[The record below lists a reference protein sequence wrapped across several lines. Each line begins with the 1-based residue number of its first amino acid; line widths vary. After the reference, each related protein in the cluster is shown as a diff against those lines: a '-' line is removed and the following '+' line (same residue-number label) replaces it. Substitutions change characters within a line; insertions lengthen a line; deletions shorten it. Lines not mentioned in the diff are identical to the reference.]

1 MKQSVIRWSLRLIG
15 PLLFGL
21 FLWRTDIG
29 AIGES
34 LQNVVWTPVIISLAL
49 MPFFII
55 IKAWRWRIIMNE
67 LGLHPPA
74 VTELSKIYTVG
85 LFLGGT
91 TPGQSGDF
99 AKALYLRDT
108 TRPMSSLL
116 FSIFIERLCDVAAMA
131 VMALIGLAALA
142 HTLDASMQTTVQ
154 NSTFIMAT
162 VIFLML
168 PALLIKRSRDWGIS
182 VVRIFIPKRFIA
194 AFDRITH
201 QFAPLDITIKSALML
216 VVATSGSAISTAI
229 RIALLFYAMEL
240 SRIPLSA
247 ILGVTG
253 QISLLQA
260 LPISISGIGIRD
272 AVLIGLLQSYDYAS
286 AIAIALSGLFLLI
299 NIEHIII
306 GFLYS
311 LRYPIPSREERH
323 D

>member
-74 VTELSKIYTVG
+74 VSDLSKIYTVG

-142 HTLDASMQTTVQ
+142 HTLDASMQATVQ

-162 VIFLML
+162 IIFLML

-182 VVRIFIPKRFIA
+182 VVRILIPKRFIA
-194 AFDRITH
+194 AFDRITL

-286 AIAIALSGLFLLI
+286 ASAIALSGLFLLI

>member
-1 MKQSVIRWSLRLIG
+1 MKKSVIRWSLRLIG

-21 FLWRTDIG
+21 FLWRTDVN
-29 AIGES
+29 AIWSS
-34 LQNVVWTPVIISLAL
+34 LQNVVWLPVIISLAL

-55 IKAWRWRIIMNE
+55 IKAWRWRIIMHE
-67 LGLHPPA
+67 LGLQPPA
-74 VTELSKIYTVG
+74 VSDLSKIYTVG

-99 AKALYLRDT
+99 AKALYLRDAS
-108 TRPMSSLL
+108 RPMPSLL

-142 HTLDASMQTTVQ
+142 HTLDAAMQATVQ
-154 NSTFIMAT
+154 NTTLIMAAI
-162 VIFLML
+162 IFLML

-182 VVRIFIPKRFIA
+182 LARVFIPGRFKRTFDDITNKFA
-194 AFDRITH
+194 A
-201 QFAPLDITIKSALML
+201 LDIKVKPALL
-216 VVATSGSAISTAI
+216 LLVATTGSAMSTAI

-247 ILGVTG
+247 VLGVTG

-272 AVLIGLLQSYDYAS
+272 AVLIALLQSYDYTS
-286 AIAIALSGLFLLI
+286 AMAIALSGLFLLI

-306 GFLYS
+306 GFIYS
-311 LRYPIPSREERH
+311 LRYPIPDREESH
-323 D
+323 G

>member
-1 MKQSVIRWSLRLIG
+1 MKTSAIRWSLRLIG

-21 FLWRTDIG
+21 FLWRTDIN
-29 AIGES
+29 AIWSS
-34 LQNVVWTPVIISLAL
+34 LQNVIWTPVIVSLAL

-67 LGLHPPA
+67 LGLAPPSVGA
-74 VTELSKIYTVG
+74 LSRIYTVG

-142 HTLDASMQTTVQ
+142 HTLDVSMQATVQ
-154 NSTFIMAT
+154 NTTLLMAA
-162 VIFLML
+162 VIFMML
-168 PALLIKRSRDWGIS
+168 PALLIKRSRDWGIGLMRRL
-182 VVRIFIPKRFIA
+182 VPARFTPT
-194 AFDRITH
+194 FDRITN
-201 QFAPLDITIKSALML
+201 QFGALDIKMQPALLL
-216 VVATSGSAISTAI
+216 VVATTGSAVSTAI

-286 AIAIALSGLFLLI
+286 AVAIALSGLFLLI
-299 NIEHIII
+299 NIEHIIV

-311 LRYPIPSREERH
+311 LRYPIPSREEHR

>member
-1 MKQSVIRWSLRLIG
+1 MKKSVIRWSLRLIG
-15 PLLFGL
+15 PLLFAL
-21 FLWRTDIG
+21 FLWRTDVN
-29 AIGES
+29 AIWSS
-34 LQNVVWTPVIISLAL
+34 LQNVMWLPVIMSLAL

-55 IKAWRWRIIMNE
+55 IKAWRWRVIMNE
-67 LGLHPPA
+67 LELQPPS
-74 VTELSKIYTVG
+74 VSELSKIYTVG

-99 AKALYLRDT
+99 AKALYLRDQS
-108 TRPMSSLL
+108 RPMSSLL

-142 HTLDASMQTTVQ
+142 YTLDASMQSTVQ
-154 NSTFIMAT
+154 NSTLVMAA

-168 PALLIKRSRDWGIS
+168 PALLIKRSRDWGVHIARYL
-182 VVRIFIPKRFIA
+182 VPKRMQA
-194 AFDRITH
+194 RFDAITG
-201 QFAPLDITIKSALML
+201 QFAALDIKIKPALL
-216 VVATSGSAISTAI
+216 LLLATTGSAISTAI

-240 SRIPLSA
+240 NRIPLTA

-272 AVLIGLLQSYDYAS
+272 AVLIALLQSYDYTS

-299 NIEHIII
+299 NIEHIIV
-306 GFLYS
+306 GFIYS
-311 LRYPIPSREERH
+311 LRYPLPSHEQPH
-323 D
+323 A

>member
-15 PLLFGL
+15 PMLFVL
-21 FLWRTDIG
+21 FIWRTDIN
-29 AIGES
+29 AIWSS
-34 LQNVVWTPVIISLAL
+34 LQSVVWAPVIISLAL

-55 IKAWRWRIIMNE
+55 VKAWRWRIIMNE
-67 LGLHPPA
+67 LGLHPPR
-74 VTELSKIYTVG
+74 VRELSTIYTVG

-99 AKALYLRDT
+99 AKALYLRNA

-131 VMALIGLAALA
+131 VMAMIGLAALA
-142 HTLDASMQTTVQ
+142 HTLEASMQTTVQ
-154 NSTFIMAT
+154 NTTLIMAAI
-162 VIFLML
+162 IFLML

-182 VVRIFIPKRFIA
+182 VIRLLVPRRFTLT
-194 AFDRITH
+194 FDDITSK
-201 QFAPLDITIKSALML
+201 FATLDIKLIPALML
-216 VVATSGSAISTAI
+216 LLATTGSALSTAI

-272 AVLIGLLQSYDYAS
+272 AVLIALLQSYDYTS

-299 NIEHIII
+299 NIEHIIV
-306 GFLYS
+306 GFIYS
-311 LRYPIPSREERH
+311 LRHPIPNREE
-323 D
+323 

>member
-1 MKQSVIRWSLRLIG
+1 MKKSVIRWSLRLIG
-15 PLLFGL
+15 PILFGL
-21 FLWRTDIG
+21 FLWRTDIN
-29 AIGES
+29 AIWAS
-34 LQNVVWTPVIISLAL
+34 LQNVVWLPVIISLAL

-55 IKAWRWRIIMNE
+55 IKAWRWRIIMHE
-67 LGLHPPA
+67 LGLNPPA
-74 VTELSKIYTVG
+74 VSDLSKIYTVG

-99 AKALYLRDT
+99 AKALYLRDN

-142 HTLDASMQTTVQ
+142 HTLDASMQATVQ
-154 NSTFIMAT
+154 NSTLIMAAI
-162 VIFLML
+162 IFLML

-182 VVRIFIPKRFIA
+182 LARLLIPGRFKQTFDDITGKFA
-194 AFDRITH
+194 A
-201 QFAPLDITIKSALML
+201 LDIKITPALML
-216 VVATSGSAISTAI
+216 LVATSGSAISTAI

-272 AVLIGLLQSYDYAS
+272 AVLIALLQSYDYSS

-306 GFLYS
+306 GFIYS
-311 LRYPIPSREERH
+311 LRYPIPSREEPNG
-323 D
+323 

>member
-1 MKQSVIRWSLRLIG
+1 MKKSVIRWSLRLIG

-21 FLWRTDIG
+21 FLWRTDVN
-29 AIGES
+29 AIWVS
-34 LQNVVWTPVIISLAL
+34 LQNVVWMPVVVSLAL

-55 IKAWRWRIIMNE
+55 IKAWRWRIIMHE
-67 LGLHPPA
+67 LGLNPPA
-74 VTELSKIYTVG
+74 VSDLSKIYTVG

-99 AKALYLRDT
+99 AKALYLRDS

-142 HTLDASMQTTVQ
+142 HTLDASMQVTVQ
-154 NSTFIMAT
+154 NTTLIMAAL
-162 VIFLML
+162 IFLML

-182 VVRIFIPKRFIA
+182 IVRLLVPGRFKPTFDDITSKFA
-194 AFDRITH
+194 A
-201 QFAPLDITIKSALML
+201 LDIKITPALML
-216 VVATSGSAISTAI
+216 LVATMGSAISTAI

-272 AVLIGLLQSYDYAS
+272 AVLIALLQSYDYAS

-311 LRYPIPSREERH
+311 LRYPIPNREESH
-323 D
+323 G

>member
-1 MKQSVIRWSLRLIG
+1 MKTSVIRWSLRLIG
-15 PLLFGL
+15 PLLFVL
-21 FLWRTDIG
+21 FLWRTDVN
-29 AIGES
+29 AIWTS
-34 LQNVVWTPVIISLAL
+34 LQNVLWMPVIVSLAL

-55 IKAWRWRIIMNE
+55 IKAWRWRIIMQE
-67 LGLHPPA
+67 IGLHPPA
-74 VTELSKIYTVG
+74 VRELSKIYTVG

-99 AKALYLRDT
+99 AKALYLRDS

-131 VMALIGLAALA
+131 VMALIGLAAIA
-142 HTLDASMQTTVQ
+142 HTLDTSMQATVQ
-154 NSTFIMAT
+154 NSTLIMAAI
-162 VIFLML
+162 IFIML
-168 PALLIKRSRDWGIS
+168 PALLIKRSRDWGINILRL
-182 VVRIFIPKRFIA
+182 VVPQRFKPTFDDITSKFA
-194 AFDRITH
+194 A
-201 QFAPLDITIKSALML
+201 LDIKIVPALML
-216 VVATSGSAISTAI
+216 LVATMGSAISTAI

-272 AVLIGLLQSYDYAS
+272 AVLIALLQSYDYAS

-311 LRYPIPSREERH
+311 LRYPIPNREESH
-323 D
+323 G